1 MKEVRLLFFL
11 ITWPLLA
18 LAQEK
23 TESIDKISLVQ
34 FIKEMEDSS
43 AYRFYYVADWI
54 DSVAINTLAKK
65 KSLQEVLETEL
76 KNTRIRFYIDDYKV
90 IFTDNAPIIQ
100 GLDSTF
106 FSAGIDTTKSN
117 INYSFRKEDIPID
130 QVEKEMEDRTIEIGV
145 KQLSPKNILALVGYV
160 KEKKTNEAISG
171 AQVYI
176 ENTSKGTTTNTAGFY
191 SISIPSGAYTLV
203 VQYTGMNREKRR
215 ILFYSD
221 GKLDVTMEED
231 VISLKEVIIESERD
245 ANISSNQMGKSILD
259 MKSIKNVPKI
269 LGENDIL
276 QVALTLPGV
285 KSVGEGASGLN
296 VRGGNADQNLIQ
308 MNEATIYNTSHFLG
322 FFSVFNSDVIK
333 TTELYKSGIPAQ
345 YGGRLS
351 SILDIQMKDGNQ
363 NKFSGNGGIGPVTA
377 RLALEIPLVKERTS
391 LILGGRTTYSDWIL
405 NQIPLSTLKKSR
417 ASFYDLV
424 GRLTHK
430 FNERNSIA
438 ISYYHSGDQFKLGN
452 DSLFSYSNNLVSL
465 QWRTSFNRNLHSLLS
480 LTHSEYA
487 YHIDYQKILQNSF
500 DLRFGIKESN
510 FKWDFNLYHGVHKI
524 DFGLHTKLYNLN
536 PGYING
542 KGIESLVKSDRV
554 DDESGLESALYASD
568 NIEITPK
575 LSLNLGLRFSSF
587 TALGQRTI
595 LSYNAN
601 LPRENVSVIDSNRY
615 GKNKGIVNYAG
626 PEYRVSTR
634 YSLPRQSSLKFSY
647 NRTRQYIHMLSNTV
661 SVAPLTT
668 WKLSDPNIKPQLG
681 DQISFGFYKDIQSKN
696 IEMSAEAYYKWF
708 DNVIDYKVGSEL
720 ILNKHIEQ
728 DVLQGNGKAYGIEL
742 FFRKKSGKLNGWF
755 SYAFSRTF
763 LRMNSKFDF
772 EKINN
777 GSYYP
782 ANYDKPN
789 DVTVVMNYKF
799 TRRYSISSNFTYST
813 GRPITFPV
821 GQYFLGG
828 GYKISYSDRN
838 QFRIPD
844 YIRLDVG
851 FNIEGNHKIKKP
863 FAGFWSISVYNIL
876 GFNNPY
882 SIYFRSENGVINA
895 YKLSIFAAPIPTITY
910 NFKF

>member
-1 MKEVRLLFFL
+1 MKEVRLLIFL
-11 ITWPLLA
+11 ISLPLLVQ
-18 LAQEK
+18 AQDK
-23 TESIDKISLVQ
+23 TETIEKISLVQ
-34 FIKEMEDSS
+34 FINATEDST
-43 AYRFYYVADWI
+43 AFRFYYVADWI
-54 DSVAINTLAKK
+54 DSVYIRRPSEKR
-65 KSLQEVLETEL
+65 SLQEVLETEL

-90 IFTDNAPIIQ
+90 IFTDNAPIFQ

-106 FSAGIDTTKSN
+106 FSARIDAPESD

-130 QVEKEMEDRTIEIGV
+130 QVKKEIEDRTIEIGL
-145 KQLSPKNILALVGYV
+145 KQLSSKNTPTLVGYV

-171 AQVYI
+171 AQVYL

-191 SISIPSGAYTLV
+191 SLSIPGGSYTLV

-215 ILFYSD
+215 IVLYSD
-221 GKLDVTMEED
+221 GKLDVAMEED

-259 MKSIKNVPKI
+259 MKSIKTVPKI

-322 FFSVFNSDVIK
+322 FFSVFNADVIK

-363 NKFSGNGGIGPVTA
+363 NKFSGSGGIGPVTA
-377 RLALEIPLVKERTS
+377 RLALEIPLIKERTS
-391 LILGGRTTYSDWIL
+391 LVLGGRTTYSDWIL
-405 NQIPLSTLKKSR
+405 KQIPLSTLKNSR

-438 ISYYHSGDQFKLGN
+438 LSYYHSNDQFKLGN
-452 DSLFSYSNNLVSL
+452 DSLFSYSNNLASL
-465 QWRTSFNRNLHSLLS
+465 QWRTSFNRNLHALLS
-480 LTHSEYA
+480 VTHSQYA
-487 YHIDYQKILQNSF
+487 YHIDYQKIPQNSF
-500 DLRFGIKESN
+500 DLGFGIKESN
-510 FKWDFNLYHGVHKI
+510 FKWDFNLYRGVHKI

-542 KGIESLVKSDRV
+542 KGVESLVKSDRV
-554 DDESGLESALYASD
+554 ESESGLESALYASD

-575 LSLNLGLRFSSF
+575 LSLNLGLRFSF
-587 TALGQRTI
+587 FKALGQRTI
-595 LSYNAN
+595 LLYDPN
-601 LPRENVSVIDSNRY
+601 LPREAASVIDSISY
-615 GKNKGIVNYAG
+615 EKNQGIVNYSG
-626 PEYRVSTR
+626 PEYRVSVR
-634 YSLPRQSSLKFSY
+634 YTLPWQSSIKFSY

-681 DQISFGFYKDIQSKN
+681 DQISLGFYKDIQSKN

-708 DNVIDYKVGSEL
+708 YHVIDYKIGSEL

-728 DVLQGNGKAYGIEL
+728 DVLQGDGKAYGVEL
-742 FFRKKSGKLNGWF
+742 FLRKKSGKLNGWV
-755 SYAFSRTF
+755 SYAYSRTF
-763 LRMNSKFDF
+763 LRMDSEFDF

-777 GSYYP
+777 GRYYP

-789 DVTVVMNYKF
+789 DVTVIMNYKF

-844 YIRLDVG
+844 YKRLDIG

-863 FAGFWSISVYNIL
+863 FSGFWSISVYNIL

-882 SIYFRSENGVINA
+882 SIFFKSENGVINA
-895 YKLSIFAAPIPTITY
+895 YQLSVFAAPIPTITY